1 MATWIQSFK
10 RKKCIDPLSVT
21 KTELARCLTTLDLTS
36 LGIGS
41 TLGAGL
47 YVVTGE
53 VARSIAGPA
62 VVLSFFIAAVASV
75 LSGLCYAE
83 FGARVPKAGSAYIY
97 SYVTVGELCS
107 FIIGWNLILEYVIGA
122 SSVAR
127 AWSSY
132 FDSLIGDAIRNFT
145 TSHVGEIPAPGGS
158 TYPDFFALSIVV
170 IITVILIVGVKNS
183 SRFNTIFTG
192 INILVIIFVTFVGL
206 YFAKYSNW
214 TRNFMPYGFSG
225 VLSGAA
231 TCFYAFVGFDIIAS
245 TGEEAKNPRK
255 SIPVSIVLSLG
266 KHKMNRKFFGI
277 FIYDHEKFSSNLY
290 KAF

>member
-1 MATWIQSFK
+1 MATWFQSFK
-10 RKKCIDPLSVT
+10 RKKCIDPQSIT
-21 KTELARCLTTLDLTS
+21 KTELARCLTTLDLTF

-47 YVVTGE
+47 YVVAGE

-132 FDSLIGDAIRNFT
+132 FDSLIDDAIRNFT
-145 TSHVGEIPAPGGS
+145 TSHVGEIQTPSGLI
-158 TYPDFFALSIVV
+158 YPDFFAFC
-170 IITVILIVGVKNS
+170 ILILITSVLTIGVKSS
-183 SRFNTIFTG
+183 SRFNSVFTG
-192 INILVIIFVTFVGL
+192 INILVIIFVTSVGL
-206 YFAKYSNW
+206 YFARYSNW
-214 TRNFMPYGFSG
+214 RRDFMPFGFSG
-225 VLSGAA
+225 VVSGAA

-245 TGEEAKNPRK
+245 TGEEAENPRK
-255 SIPVSIVLSLG
+255 SIPISIILSLG
-266 KHKMNRKFFGI
+266 KIGTFTKKSISLFATSYHFN
-277 FIYDHEKFSSNLY
+277 SV
-290 KAF
+290 

>member
-1 MATWIQSFK
+1 MATWIQNFR
-10 RKKCIDPLSVT
+10 RKKYIDPQSVT
-21 KTELARCLTTLDLTS
+21 KTELARCLSTLDLTL

-62 VVLSFFIAAVASV
+62 VVVSFFIAAVASI

-132 FDSLIGDAIRNFT
+132 FDSLIDDAIRNFT
-145 TSHVGEIPAPGGS
+145 VSHVGEIPTPSGV
-158 TYPDFFALSIVV
+158 TYPDFFALLVAVLITIVL
-170 IITVILIVGVKNS
+170 TVGVKSS
-183 SRFNTIFTG
+183 SRFNSIFTG
-192 INILVIIFVTFVGL
+192 INVLVIVFVTTLGL
-206 YFAKYSNW
+206 YFAKYRNW
-214 TRNFMPYGFSG
+214 TNDFMPFGFSG
-225 VLSGAA
+225 VISGAA

-245 TGEEAKNPRK
+245 TGEEAKNPRR
-255 SIPVSIVLSLG
+255 SIPISIVLSLG
-266 KHKMNRKFFGI
+266 KNV
-277 FIYDHEKFSSNLY
+277 
-290 KAF
+290 